1 MGNINEVK
9 VHLLLTNQN
18 FNSLE
23 CNLIPNETRNRIYEG
38 DLNFEYKINAPKNKY
53 YSNGILG
60 DELVY
65 VHNRK

>member
-1 MGNINEVK
+1 MGNMNEAK

-18 FNSLE
+18 LNSLE
-23 CNLIPNETRNRIYEG
+23 CNLDPHQLRDRIKRS
-38 DLNFEYKINAPKNKY
+38 DNIEYKINAPKNKY
-53 YSNGILG
+53 YSNGRLG